1 MSDIYY
7 KELKEIKKTPE
18 KSEKKAEDSQISLLK
33 EKISINLTH
42 LDAVA
47 SKKNDYI
54 CAFAM
59 GGIGLA
65 IILLLTDY
73 NPNTRSYVHTGFC
86 LAIKCLISFTTGIVI
101 ILQLN
106 YYYVL
111 GRIENSKWG
120 FPNFF
125 SSLFDTKLMRKACFE
140 MIICAIHPFPL
151 LSPELDQ
158 IGLLMIFRMF
168 LFIRFLKYHSNIFM
182 MRHRILKE
190 NPYLRRHRPIFGW
203 KLVMKTYFYTNPLL
217 TLVATYSFILLAG
230 AFCIHVAERAQ
241 NDSLTDYGNSLYFT
255 IVSCASIGY
264 GDITPL
270 TYPGKFIVCI
280 FALIGITTL
289 SLLVSVGDRAIR
301 MRSVELFS
309 VDYVSILLLRSKIA
323 NISATYL
330 QSVWKLRA
338 IMKNN
343 KRKWPYSPEEAKQLS
358 IFQQR
363 KVAILIGKIK
373 EASRTMHR
381 YRIRELALSNF
392 KESLAEKKEEDENE
406 DDDEKENEEDIKNT
420 KEMLVQNYF
429 TNRMKNVL
437 KVK

>member
-1 MSDIYY
+1 MTDSNYY
-7 KELKEIKKTPE
+7 ELKDLSKPTDPSAKT
-18 KSEKKAEDSQISLLK
+18 EDPQFNLLQ
-33 EKISINLTH
+33 EKISMNLTH
-42 LDAVA
+42 LDLVA
-47 SKKNDYI
+47 SRKNDYI
-54 CAFAM
+54 CFFALLGM
-59 GGIGLA
+59 ILV

-73 NPNTRSYVHTGFC
+73 NPTTRTYQHTGFC
-86 LAIKCLISFTTGIVI
+86 LGVKCLISLTTIILI

-106 YYYVL
+106 FYYVL

-120 FPNFF
+120 FPNYC
-125 SSLFDTKLMRKACFE
+125 SSLFDTKLMRKASFE
-140 MIICAIHPFPL
+140 ILICAIHPFPYCP
-151 LSPELDQ
+151 PELDQ
-158 IGLLMIFRMF
+158 IGLIMIFRIF
-168 LFIRFLKYHSNIFM
+168 LFIRFLKYHSSLFRL
-182 MRHRILKE
+182 RHRILKE

-203 KLVMKTYFYTNPLL
+203 KLIMKAYFYTNPLM
-217 TLVATYSFILLAG
+217 TLLSTYSFILLAG
-230 AFCIHVAERAQ
+230 AFCIHVAERAT

-264 GDITPL
+264 GDITPAS
-270 TYPGKFIVCI
+270 YPGKFIVCI

-330 QSVWKLRA
+330 QSVWKLRS
-338 IMKNN
+338 IMKAN
-343 KRKWPYSPEEAKQLS
+343 KLKWPYTPQEARKLS

-363 KVAILIGKIK
+363 TVAILIGKIK
-373 EASRTMHR
+373 ESSRTMHR

-392 KESLAEKKEEDENE
+392 KESLAEKKEEEEGE
-406 DDDEKENEEDIKNT
+406 DDEEKENEEEVKNT
-420 KEMLVQNYF
+420 KEILLQNFF